1 MPKPLEEAAA
11 EVKDAVLEAVRGQIG
26 DFLDE
31 HADAK
36 AFVEERAK
44 RLADLAVALALAG
57 TDETARKA
65 VLYDVGIVRQSIENE
80 AAGLAVA
87 ASKAS
92 RNLFKAVLGT
102 AADVLVK
109 ALPKVLAAL

>member
-1 MPKPLEEAAA
+1 MPKTPEEVAKEIENSVTAT
-11 EVKDAVLEAVRGQIG
+11 VKAQVG

-36 AFVEERAK
+36 AFVEERVK
-44 RLADLAVALALAG
+44 RLAELAVALVKTG

-65 VLYDVGIVRQSIENE
+65 VLWDISLVRQSIENE
-80 AAGLAVA
+80 LAGVAVA

-92 RNLFKAVLGT
+92 RNLFKAVLNT

-109 ALPKVLAAL
+109 TLPAIVAAL